1 LVTPTVPMLHSADCE
16 NGLVKI
22 SRYLQERLVQ
32 LGKAVTKMTDGIL
45 AVVMR
50 GNQPSPIY
58 DFVALRA
65 AVILGCYGWLFFL
78 PLAAADRRT
87 IALLLHAFSAYSL
100 LLYFLI
106 ARWQGR
112 VLRFR
117 AGETEGGGKCRG

>member
-1 LVTPTVPMLHSADCE
+1 MLDSADCE
-16 NGLVKI
+16 NGLVKM

-58 DFVALRA
+58 DFVGLRA

-78 PLAAADRRT
+78 SLAAADRRT
-87 IALLLHAFSAYSL
+87 IALLLHAFSGYNL
-100 LLYFLI
+100 LLYFF
-106 ARWQGR
+106 
-112 VLRFR
+112 V
-117 AGETEGGGKCRG
+117 

>member
-1 LVTPTVPMLHSADCE
+1 MVTPTVPMLDSADYG
-16 NGLVKI
+16 NGLVKM

-65 AVILGCYGWLFFL
+65 AVILGCYGRLFFL